1 MEIIRLLG
9 NIIPVVFGVIAIRK
23 WRSLKLSKTEIIS
36 RLGFHPFSTFQL
48 LTGLLIGALI
58 FTLIFFV
65 FKYFDLLTI
74 IQFSWTG
81 GEFFTTILLFAAL
94 TIGEELI
101 FRSFFING
109 LKLYL
114 QSATLIITITALFF
128 SVVHWFNEGSTVISA
143 ISAFLGGL
151 MYAFAFIK
159 TEKLWLPIGLH
170 FSWNFFQSLVYGFP
184 VSGFVFD
191 GLFEV
196 NIVGPQLWTGGEY
209 GPEGGLIGIIARIIV
224 LFAIWLVIKIKYG
237 R

>member
-9 NIIPVVFGVIAIRK
+9 NIIPVIFGIIAIKK
-23 WRSLKLSKTEIIS
+23 WKSLKLNKTEIITK
-36 RLGFHPFSTFQL
+36 LGFNPFSTFQL

-74 IQFSWTG
+74 IQFSWTR
-81 GEFFTTILLFAAL
+81 GELFTTILLFAAFA
-94 TIGEELI
+94 IGEELI

-109 LKLYL
+109 LKFYL
-114 QSATLIITITALFF
+114 QSSTLIIIVTALFF
-128 SVVHWFNEGSTVISA
+128 SVVHCFNDGSTVLSA
-143 ISAFLGGL
+143 ISAFIGGL

-170 FSWNFFQSLVYGFP
+170 FSWNFFQGFVYGFP
-184 VSGFVFD
+184 VSGYVFD

-196 NIVGPQLWTGGEY
+196 SIVGQELWTGGEY

-224 LFAIWLVIKIKYG
+224 LFLIWLVIKIKYD